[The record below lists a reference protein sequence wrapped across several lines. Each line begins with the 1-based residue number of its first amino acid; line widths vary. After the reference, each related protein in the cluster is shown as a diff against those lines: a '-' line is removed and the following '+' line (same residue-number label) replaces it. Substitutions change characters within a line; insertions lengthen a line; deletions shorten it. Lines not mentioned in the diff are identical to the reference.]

1 MKIGLLQKPVVK
13 SRVKENQIWMIKGV
27 MAILKPLFW
36 NNTNTYTNKNIDNEN
51 IYSVSRR

>member
-13 SRVKENQIWMIKGV
+13 SRAKQNQIWMIKGV
-27 MAILKPLFW
+27 MAILMPLFW
-36 NNTNTYTNKNIDNEN
+36 NNTNTYTNKNIDSEN